1 MSGCMTDAGPK
12 IMIQLIKDGG
22 GGFGH
27 GTVVMEFLKNGGL
40 SKYLKRVGNL
50 GAYIG
55 YPISRNCKKKGI
67 GVDISVS
74 VKNQA
79 ISVHIQNNPC
89 HRRG

>member
-1 MSGCMTDAGPK
+1 MSGCMTDAGPI

-22 GGFGH
+22 GSFYH
-27 GTVVMEFLKNGGL
+27 GTVKMEFLKNGGPY
-40 SKYLKRVGNL
+40 KNGN
-50 GAYIG
+50 GEGPIG
-55 YPISRNCKKKGI
+55 YPISRNCNKKVI

-79 ISVHIQNNPC
+79 MSVKINYNPC